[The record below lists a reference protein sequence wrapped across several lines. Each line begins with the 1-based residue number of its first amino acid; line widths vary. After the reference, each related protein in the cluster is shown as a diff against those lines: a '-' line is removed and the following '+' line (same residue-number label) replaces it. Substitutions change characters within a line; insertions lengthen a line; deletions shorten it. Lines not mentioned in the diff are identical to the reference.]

1 MLKFLTKLIKK
12 PHHRLSAN
20 DSDKAQPAGTE
31 AISTEASFQ
40 PTESFSPAWLGAS
53 ISGIYLDSDAINNIF
68 TKYSAA
74 INYPGHSYDETIGVS
89 VRNNPYYLNASAL
102 FRMEEYS
109 SKIFDYRSLV
119 IGKNEGSFPA
129 MSDQVEHERALKE
142 EEKQGFLKRLL
153 LLFET
158 TDFEYG
164 IRNEAD
170 IFVENFI
177 SLNPT
182 QTKEWLEDFFVKYFS
197 KAAILTKLLRTIARI
212 DYQDICPQGT
222 LIATAALKHEDIEV
236 RECGIRAFESWG
248 SLESLEVL
256 GHLRVSEK
264 WLQDYVDEVVRYLRK
279 DFDVAVRQ
287 ED

>member
-1 MLKFLTKLIKK
+1 MLKFLTKLFKK
-12 PHHRLSAN
+12 SHQKISAN
-20 DSDKAQPAGTE
+20 YSDKAQRAGTE

-40 PTESFSPAWLGAS
+40 PTESFFPAWLDSS
-53 ISGIYLDSDAINNIF
+53 ISGIYPDSDAINNII

-74 INYPGHSYDETIGVS
+74 IDYLGPSHDETIGAF
-89 VRNNPYYLNASAL
+89 VRNNRYYPSASAL
-102 FRMEEYS
+102 FRMEKYS
-109 SKIFDYRSLV
+109 SNIFDYSPLV
-119 IGKNEGSFPA
+119 IGKNESSVSA
-129 MSDQVEHERALKE
+129 VSDQAEHEKSRRE
-142 EEKQGFLKRLL
+142 EEKQGFIKQLL

-158 TDFEYG
+158 IDFEYG

-170 IFVENFI
+170 NFI
-177 SLNPT
+177 EPFMSLSPT
-182 QTKEWLEDFFVKYFS
+182 QTKEWLEDLFVKYFS

-222 LIATAALKHEDIEV
+222 IIATAALKHEDIEV

-264 WLQDYVDEVVRYLRK
+264 WLQDYIDEVVRYLRR
-279 DFDVAVRQ
+279 DFDVAVR
-287 ED
+287 